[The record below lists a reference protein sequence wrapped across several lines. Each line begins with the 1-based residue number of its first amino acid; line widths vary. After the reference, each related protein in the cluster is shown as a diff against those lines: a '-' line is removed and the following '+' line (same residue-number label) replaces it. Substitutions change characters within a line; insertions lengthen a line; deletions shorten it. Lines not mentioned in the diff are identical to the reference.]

1 MTTSAGFIKEMNKIS
16 NRFAGAL
23 SEGILKN
30 LQEKTGD

>member
-1 MTTSAGFIKEMNKIS
+1 MSKIS

-30 LQEKTGD
+30 LQEKPGD